1 VTRRLAFS
9 DVRLYARLLRQARGC
24 WRHIGLMF
32 FLSLLA
38 TPLMLLTPL
47 PIKIA
52 VDSIIGNQPLPGFLD
67 PVLPAAATDSEHG
80 LFLLVAVL
88 VVGIALLTQ
97 VQSLG
102 AEVLGAYIGERL
114 LLKFRGELFRRVQRL
129 SLSYHDTIGS
139 ADSLYRIQYD
149 APAIQWIAV
158 HGITPFL
165 THGLTLVGMTYIAFR
180 LDWQLA
186 VVALSIV
193 PFLAFATAAS
203 RRRLRSGWMETKTL
217 ETSAMAVV
225 QEVLTGLRLV
235 KAFGQEEREH
245 RRFVDRSGEG
255 MRARIR
261 LAFLEGAFGMFL
273 AVTVAVGTA
282 AVLVIGARHVQTGVL
297 TLGELL
303 LLMAYLA
310 QLYVPLQLIATSV
323 GALQASLASAER
335 AFALLDQAVEVDE
348 WRHARR
354 LDRAAGAVEFRK
366 VSFSY
371 GAEPVLEDIS
381 FEVPRGTRLGI
392 VGASGSG
399 KTTLASLL
407 MRFYDPTAGA
417 ILLDGVD
424 IRYYRVADLRRQFA
438 IVLQE
443 PVLLATTVAENIAY
457 ARPDATPEE
466 IAEAAKAANAHDF
479 IVELPYGYST
489 EVGERGFTL
498 SGGERQRISL
508 ARAFLTDAPVL
519 ILDEPTSA
527 LDVRTEAR
535 IVDAM
540 ERLMVGRTVLLITHR
555 VSALSACDA
564 YLELQDGRVE
574 RVSPVERE
582 EPAA

>member
-1 VTRRLAFS
+1 MTRRVAFS
-9 DVRLYARLLRQARGC
+9 DVRLYARLLGQARGC
-24 WRHIGLMF
+24 WRHIALMF

-47 PIKIA
+47 PLKIA
-52 VDSIIGNQPLPGFLD
+52 VDSIIGTEPVPGFLD
-67 PVLPAAATDSEHG
+67 AVVPAAATESEHG
-80 LFLLVAVL
+80 LLLLVAVL
-88 VVGIALLTQ
+88 VVGVALLTQ

-114 LLKFRGELFRRVQRL
+114 LLKFRGKLFRRVQRL

-139 ADSLYRIQYD
+139 ADSIYRIQYD

-165 THGLTLVGMTYIAFR
+165 THGLTLAGMTYIAFR

-186 VVALSIV
+186 VVALSII

-203 RRRLRSGWMETKTL
+203 RRRLRSGWMETKAL

-255 MRARIR
+255 MRARVR
-261 LAFLEGAFGMFL
+261 LAFLEAAFGTFL

-348 WRHARR
+348 RPDARK
-354 LDRAAGAVEFRK
+354 LDRAAGAVEFRE

-371 GAEPVLEDIS
+371 GAEPVLENVT
-381 FEVPRGTRLGI
+381 FEVTAGTRLGI

-407 MRFYDPTAGA
+407 MRFYDPTAGS

-424 IRYYRVADLRRQFA
+424 IRDYRVADLRRQFA

-443 PVLLATTVAENIAY
+443 PILLATTVAENIAY
-457 ARPDATPEE
+457 ARPEATPDE

-479 IVELPYGYST
+479 IVELPHGYTT

-527 LDVRTEAR
+527 LDVRSEAR
-535 IVDAM
+535 IIDAM

-555 VSALSACDA
+555 LSALSACDT
-564 YLELQDGRVE
+564 YVELQDGRVE
-574 RVSPVERE
+574 GVSPVQRE
-582 EPAA
+582 APAA

>member
-1 VTRRLAFS
+1 MSRRLAFS
-9 DVRLYARLLRQARGC
+9 DVRLYARLLGQARGC

-52 VDSIIGNQPLPGFLD
+52 VDSIIGTQPLPGFLD
-67 PVLPAAATDSEHG
+67 GLVPTAVTNSDHG

-88 VVGIALLTQ
+88 VIGVALLTQ
-97 VQSLG
+97 LQLLG
-102 AEVLGAYIGERL
+102 AEVLGAYTGERL

-139 ADSLYRIQYD
+139 ADSIYRIQYD

-165 THGLTLVGMTYIAFR
+165 THGLTLVGMAYIAFR

-193 PFLAFATAAS
+193 PFLAFATGAS
-203 RRRLRSGWMETKTL
+203 RRRLRSGWMETKSL

-255 MRARIR
+255 MRARVR
-261 LAFLEGAFGMFL
+261 LAFVEGAFGMFL

-282 AVLVIGARHVQTGVL
+282 GVLVLGARHVQTGVL

-310 QLYVPLQLIATSV
+310 QLFVPLQAIATSV
-323 GALQASLASAER
+323 GTLQASLASAER
-335 AFALLDQAVEVDE
+335 AFALLDQADEVEE
-348 WRHARR
+348 RPHARR

-371 GAEPVLEDIS
+371 AAEPVLEEVS
-381 FEVPRGTRLGI
+381 FVVAAGTRLGI

-407 MRFYDPTAGA
+407 MRFYDPTGGA
-417 ILLDGVD
+417 ILLDDLD
-424 IRYYRVADLRRQFA
+424 IRGYRVADLRRQFA

-443 PVLLATTVAENIAY
+443 PVLMATTVAENIAY
-457 ARPDATPEE
+457 ARPDATADE

-479 IVELPYGYST
+479 IVDLPYGYST

-527 LDVRTEAR
+527 LDVHSEAR

-564 YLELQDGRVE
+564 YLELADGRVKG
-574 RVSPVERE
+574 VFPVQRE
-582 EPAA
+582 APAA